1 MSLTSF
7 PSMVLSTRRLP
18 SLLQGP
24 GEPGSPALGS
34 TMKALRLPIR
44 VSTVA
49 YWFASAAHVILRLSC
64 SLAALPGVAEAS
76 PGPGP
81 LFRRRPQAPA
91 QFTWT
96 RMGSLRSSDDP
107 SCAFAPLHDPGRTD
121 MPSPTSS
128 VMLVLPPLDGRRRLQ
143 RLLISGLTRSFST
156 RCHTLHACRC
166 RIRARLASGWPA
178 RPLPRG
184 SRTPWTATRGFSSCS
199 RSSSS
204 PALLTQPSFET
215 LARRKRRAR
224 SSG

>member
-1 MSLTSF
+1 
-7 PSMVLSTRRLP
+7 MVLSTRRLP

-44 VSTVA
+44 VSTVT

-91 QFTWT
+91 RFTWT
-96 RMGSLRSSDDP
+96 RMGSLRSSGDP
-107 SCAFAPLHDPGRTD
+107 SCAFAPLHDPGRTNT
-121 MPSPTSS
+121 PSPTSS
-128 VMLVLPPLDGRRRLQ
+128 VVSVLPPLDGRRRL
-143 RLLISGLTRSFST
+143 RRFLISGLARSFST
-156 RCHTLHACRC
+156 PLPYASRMSLPHTCKARF
-166 RIRARLASGWPA
+166 RLAGSAFAA
-178 RPLPRG
+178 RESNPLDRCE
-184 SRTPWTATRGFSSCS
+184 GFQLVLTFILPSCS
-199 RSSSS
+199 PDATILRDA
-204 PALLTQPSFET
+204 PLT
-215 LARRKRRAR
+215 RR